1 MKQAI
6 HNQGAVS
13 VSDALAWASRSITE
27 NYQNIR
33 TLNNRNT
40 GVGARPGSSFLGIIT
55 GPW

>member
-33 TLNNRNT
+33 TLNNRNI
-40 GVGARPGSSFLGIIT
+40 GARPGSSFLGIIT